1 MKKPIIGITCN
12 YTYDD
17 QTPCREGIGA
27 RGQQWQLLADDY
39 ITSVISAGGIP
50 LLIPALDDPEPA
62 LAVLDL
68 IDGLLLSGGNDLDPS
83 LYQEHP
89 HSDLGGISPKRD
101 ITELQL
107 FKKAFEQLKLP
118 ILGICRGAQVIN
130 VALGG
135 SLEQHI
141 PANYSES
148 HSLFMFPRELAAH
161 NVIIDEDSIL
171 YPILGRSA
179 GVNSFHHQAIK
190 EVAPDLKAV
199 VKSAAGIVEAVE
211 LAGKDSRFLLGIQW
225 HPEMMA
231 AQNANQLKIINLLI
245 EAAKN

>member
-17 QTPCREGIGA
+17 KTPCQEGIGA

-39 ITSVISAGGIP
+39 ITSVALAGGIP
-50 LLIPALDDPEPA
+50 LLIPALDNPEPA
-62 LAVLDL
+62 LAALDI
-68 IDGLLLSGGNDLDPS
+68 IDGLLLSGGNDLNPN

-89 HSDLGGISPKRD
+89 HSNLGGISPKRD
-101 ITELQL
+101 ITELEL

-118 ILGICRGAQVIN
+118 ILGICRGTQVIN

-141 PANYSES
+141 PSNYQES
-148 HSLFMFPRELAAH
+148 HSLFMFPRELEAH
-161 NVIIDEDSIL
+161 RITIDQDSLL
-171 YPILGRSA
+171 YPILGKDA
-179 GVNSFHHQAIK
+179 GVNSFHHQAVK
-190 EVAPDLKAV
+190 EVAPGLKVSA
-199 VKSAAGIVEAVE
+199 KSPAGIVEAIE
-211 LAGKDSRFLLGIQW
+211 LKEKGFLLGVQW

-231 AQNANQLKIINLLI
+231 AQSPKQLQIIKLLI
-245 EAAKN
+245 EAAKK